1 MNRKHL
7 HIVWF
12 VIFAAA
18 CGKHA
23 SEDHTNHTGHDST
36 KVNESIRMI
45 SRPANQVVLSSQKT
59 IKLSQNLSRQTITA
73 SGYIAFDERRNNK
86 VAVRTSGRIEK
97 LHIKYNYQLVKK
109 GERIAEL
116 YSPELN
122 TYQEEYLFL
131 LKSKEDSLAVK
142 AKQKLKL
149 LGLSENQIQQVE
161 KSNTVNHAI
170 TITSPIDGF
179 IRFSTEA
186 VSSGEMKPSA
196 SEGMGA
202 MGAASASNAEVE
214 GTASGQ
220 IREGMYVNKGQTL
233 FVVNDVHQ
241 VWVILSVNI
250 SAQAQL
256 KKGLPVTLY
265 LEAQADSIE
274 ANIDLVEPVYQDKQR
289 FAQARIYLNNPG
301 RIFKINSFVKGKI
314 SIQAQVLSVPL
325 SSVYD
330 LGSRRIVWVK
340 TGRTSDG
347 IGLFEARVV
356 FTGMASDK
364 MIEIVNG
371 LKGDEEIALDAGYML
386 DSESILNEKQ

>member
-1 MNRKHL
+1 MNTKHL

-12 VIFAAA
+12 LIFAAA

-23 SEDHTNHTGHDST
+23 SEDHTNHTSHDST

-97 LHIKYNYQLVKK
+97 LYIKYNYQFVKK
-109 GERIAEL
+109 GEWIAEL

-122 TYQEEYLFL
+122 TFQEEYLFL
-131 LKSKEDSLAVK
+131 LKSGDDSLAVK

-149 LGLSENQIQQVE
+149 LGLSEDQIRKVE
-161 KSNTVNHAI
+161 KSNSVTHAI

-179 IRFSTEA
+179 IRFSIEP
-186 VSSGEMKPSA
+186 VSSGEMKPSSSA
-196 SEGMGA
+196 GMGA
-202 MGAASASNAEVE
+202 MGDASSSNAEVV
-214 GTASGQ
+214 GTSSGQ

-233 FVVNDVHQ
+233 FVVNDVRQ
-241 VWVILSVNI
+241 VWAILSVNI
-250 SAQAQL
+250 SSQVQL
-256 KKGLPVTLY
+256 KKGVPVTLY
-265 LEAQADSIE
+265 SEAQADSIE

-289 FAQARIYLNNPG
+289 FVQARIYLDNPG
-301 RIFKINSFVKGKI
+301 RILKINSLIRGKI
-314 SIQAQVLSVPL
+314 SIRAQAFTVPL

-330 LGSRRIVWVK
+330 LGSRKIVWVK
-340 TGRTSDG
+340 TGMTSDG

-356 FTGMASDK
+356 FTGMTSDK

>member
-1 MNRKHL
+1 MIRKRI

-12 VIFAAA
+12 LIFAVA

-23 SEDHTNHTGHDST
+23 SEDHTNHAGHDST
-36 KVNESIRMI
+36 KVNESIRKI

-59 IKLSQNLSRQTITA
+59 IQLSQNLSRQTIKA

-97 LHIKYNYQLVKK
+97 LYIKYNYQFVKK

-131 LKSKEDSLAVK
+131 LKSEEDSLAVK

-149 LGLSENQIQQVE
+149 LGLSEGQIQQIE
-161 KSNTVNHAI
+161 KSNSVTHAI

-179 IRFSTEA
+179 IRFSIEP
-186 VSSGEMKPSA
+186 VSSGEMKPSS

-202 MGAASASNAEVE
+202 MGDASSSNAEVE
-214 GTASGQ
+214 GTSAGQ

-233 FVVNDVHQ
+233 FVVNDVRQ
-241 VWVILSVNI
+241 VWAILSVNI
-250 SAQAQL
+250 SSQVQL

-265 LEAQADSIE
+265 SEAQADSIK

-289 FAQARIYLNNPG
+289 FVQARIYLDNPG
-301 RIFKINSFVKGKI
+301 RILKINSFIKGKI
-314 SIQAQVLSVPL
+314 SIRALAFTVPL

-330 LGSRRIVWVK
+330 LGSRKIVWVK
-340 TGRTSDG
+340 TGMASDG

-356 FTGMASDK
+356 FTGMTSDK